1 MFLVFFL
8 FKAAYRIMSTFT
20 PQELTSYTYAFID
33 FLFDES
39 PLQAKPLSNQVRA
52 SYVPEPC
59 NPDQLRDVGSLL
71 SDFIW
76 QYQLLNWETVLL
88 ALADRDDDPN
98 MYVILEYLLL
108 ADPQFGARVD
118 AFLQIN
124 VNKVPFNSNAK
135 CLFFSGFLG

>member
-1 MFLVFFL
+1 
-8 FKAAYRIMSTFT
+8 MSTFS

-52 SYVPEPC
+52 SYSAEQC

-76 QYQLLNWETVLL
+76 QYQILNWETVLL

-98 MYVILEYLLL
+98 MYAILEYLLIS
-108 ADPQFGARVD
+108 DPQFSARVD
-118 AFLQIN
+118 QFLQTN
-124 VNKVPFNSNAK
+124 VNKVENLQK
-135 CLFFSGFLG
+135 ILFIFCRIFGLKTISF